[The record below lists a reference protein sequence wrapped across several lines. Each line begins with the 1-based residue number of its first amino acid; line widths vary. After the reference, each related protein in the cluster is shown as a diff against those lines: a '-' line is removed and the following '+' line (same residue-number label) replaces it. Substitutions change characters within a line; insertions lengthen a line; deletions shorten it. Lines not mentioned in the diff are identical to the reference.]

1 MINVINNVINNDHGM
16 EAVVFLIETNMK
28 QKTTNDD
35 YSGQSMNVVALCSGQ
50 RLLIY

>member
-1 MINVINNVINNDHGM
+1 MHVI

-35 YSGQSMNVVALCSGQ
+35 YSGQSMNVVALYVLVNGS
-50 RLLIY
+50 